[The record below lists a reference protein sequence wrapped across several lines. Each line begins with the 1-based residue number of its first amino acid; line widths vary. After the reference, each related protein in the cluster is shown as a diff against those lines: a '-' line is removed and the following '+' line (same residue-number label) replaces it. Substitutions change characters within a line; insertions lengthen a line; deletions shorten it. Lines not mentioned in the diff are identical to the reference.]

1 MAPNIHT
8 PEFDEVRDHDGFR
21 SRRARIGDQLG
32 AERLGMSLW
41 EVPPGEAAYP
51 YHQHF
56 TDEELIVVLA
66 GRPSLRTPEG
76 WRGLA
81 EGDVVSFLPNAAGA
95 HQLVN
100 RTEEAVRFLSIST
113 NGSPDIVLYP
123 DSGKVGAFAR
133 GPANTG
139 YRNLFREADAV
150 DYWHGEGPVPHE

>member
-1 MAPNIHT
+1 MNPNIRT
-8 PEFDEVRDHDGFR
+8 PEFDELRDHDGFR
-21 SRRARIGDQLG
+21 SRRARLGDQAGTQRLG
-32 AERLGMSLW
+32 ASLW

-66 GRPSLRTPEG
+66 GRPSLRTPGG
-76 WRGLA
+76 WRELV
-81 EGDVVSFLPNAAGA
+81 EGDVVSFLPIAAGA

-100 RTEEAVRFLSIST
+100 RTGESVRFLSVST

-133 GPANTG
+133 GAGNTG
-139 YRNLFREADAV
+139 FRGLFREGDAV
-150 DYWHGEGPVPHE
+150 DYWDGEGVEAPT